1 MSRVNFPVPTIIIIS
16 FPPYYYP
23 LSLCVLYLVQNQSTI
38 DRSHHHIIMN
48 AEYRHHIQFFRLQQ
62 MIARL
67 SSVSA
72 STCTGVI
79 ILQKQ
84 ESNGWEDPAGR

>member
-16 FPPYYYP
+16 FPPLL
-23 LSLCVLYLVQNQSTI
+23 LSPFFMRIVQNQSTI